1 MVYAD
6 LDLAPGPSGSIFV
19 IRGIEKQNNYA
30 IIDLTKTAE
39 PSPSDDEED
48 ERHENTVSVDRNEL

>member
-1 MVYAD
+1 MVFAD
-6 LDLAPGPSGSIFV
+6 LNLAQGPSVSIFV

-30 IIDLTKTAE
+30 IIDLTEIAE

-48 ERHENTVSVDRNEL
+48 EKHENTVSVDRNEL